1 MTSLFASPYIL
12 HDPPAW
18 EQRTGAMV
26 ETDGKEMDVNVLIT
40 GAQGQVARGV
50 RKGLAGRHSLR
61 LMDIV
66 PIQDPE
72 GEALRGSVTN
82 RRHVKRAVKGMDAVI
97 HLALSAHENDP
108 RGFDVSVKGTYILLE
123 EALAAGVRR
132 AVCTSSLSV
141 YSAMPS
147 GPFCPERKA
156 VTEDV
161 PPVPG
166 NGPYAMMKI
175 FEEDIVRYFARER
188 GLPAVILRLT
198 GPTTPEEWERMAA
211 AGTGRPGRTHM
222 EDVAQAYRLA
232 LEKDDLGFEIFHIG
246 PEDRDGRLPIDKAK
260 RILGYAPR
268 WSF

>member
-1 MTSLFASPYIL
+1 M
-12 HDPPAW
+12 
-18 EQRTGAMV
+18 
-26 ETDGKEMDVNVLIT
+26 KVLIT
-40 GAQGQVARGV
+40 GAGGLVAKGV
-50 RKGLAGRHSLR
+50 RKGLAGRHALR
-61 LMDIV
+61 LMDIA
-66 PIQDPE
+66 PIHDPD
-72 GEALRGSVTN
+72 GEVVIGSIIN
-82 RRHVKRAVKGMDAVI
+82 RRDVKRAVKGMDAVI
-97 HLALSAHENDP
+97 HLALSAHENDA

-141 YSAMPS
+141 YE
-147 GPFCPERKA
+147 GPFSPKRQA

-166 NGPYAMMKI
+166 CRPYTIMKV

-188 GLPAVILRLT
+188 GLRAVILRLT
-198 GPTTPEEWERMAA
+198 GPTTPERWDRMAA
-211 AGTGRPGRTHM
+211 AGNRPQHFTHL

-260 RILGYAPR
+260 RILGYAPKWR
-268 WSF
+268 F